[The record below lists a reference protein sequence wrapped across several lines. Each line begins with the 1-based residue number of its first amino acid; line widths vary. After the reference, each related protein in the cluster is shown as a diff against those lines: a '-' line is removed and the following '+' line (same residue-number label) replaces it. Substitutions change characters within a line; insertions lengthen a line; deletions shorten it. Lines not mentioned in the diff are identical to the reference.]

1 MSEVLKVQKQAE
13 TGEDVTAP
21 GRMLRDLSRR
31 VIIHEVNEQTLTR
44 RYASVKEQY
53 ELEKAKQENAES
65 EAIEANAE
73 IRRRVVYLEEF
84 KSGALE
90 RLQRMQS
97 YIDES
102 VPRYEL
108 NIAQRAIGLLR
119 ERLVD
124 LVGREADARVQLAEF
139 NQRNG
144 GGRNDEQQQQS
155 LELVALEQKLTEN
168 IAAKK
173 AAEGML
179 VKQKELA
186 ALAMKEAKQALA
198 SIDKGSML
206 ANFNDLVEEVTKSQ
220 RAVAASQVEQL
231 GLENKLNI
239 AQAKLTSF
247 DNEFR
252 QLRKRCVLLK
262 ERKNQ
267 AVKDSFQ
274 AKQDL
279 DVIKDTFEGR
289 ATGDEVRSLHCR
301 ITQLEFQR
309 EGLRREVTR
318 CRELADVA
326 AEQAQALGHHRSD
339 QDGEIKALQS
349 HISELESRSDDDI
362 IIGTLQR
369 KLMATKSAY
378 KAFVRK
384 FESMRGGLRKKSAAL
399 HVLDVRLDAK
409 DEALM
414 KAHDKHHVQVSALK
428 NALWKVSNRD

>member
-1 MSEVLKVQKQAE
+1 MLKSQLRKLHLPSEDWAEDVMEIINQFVYSLEQLEGRERELDDNSELLKRYEDHLKSIRAQVSALYAEHAAKTATSEKEASELRKRIQVLEEERDTLLIRVTHMSEVLKVQKQAE

-31 VIIHEVNEQTLTR
+31 VMIHEVNEQTLTR

-53 ELEKAKQENAES
+53 ELEKAKQEKAES

-73 IRRRVVYLEEF
+73 IRKRVVYLEEF

-90 RLQRMQS
+90 RLQRMQR

-124 LVGREADARVQLAEF
+124 LVEREADARVQLAEF

-144 GGRNDEQQQQS
+144 GGGRNDEQQQRS

-179 VKQKELA
+179 MKQEELA

-220 RAVAASQVEQL
+220 KAVAASQVEQL
-231 GLENKLNI
+231 GVENKLNI
-239 AQAKLTSF
+239 AQTKLTSF

-252 QLRKRCVLLK
+252 QLRKRCVLLE

-267 AVKDSFQ
+267 AVKDSFK

-279 DVIKDTFEGR
+279 DVIKVG
-289 ATGDEVRSLHCR
+289 CY
-301 ITQLEFQR
+301 
-309 EGLRREVTR
+309 
-318 CRELADVA
+318 
-326 AEQAQALGHHRSD
+326 
-339 QDGEIKALQS
+339 
-349 HISELESRSDDDI
+349 DD
-362 IIGTLQR
+362 
-369 KLMATKSAY
+369 
-378 KAFVRK
+378 
-384 FESMRGGLRKKSAAL
+384 GGLMYGHIL
-399 HVLDVRLDAK
+399 I
-409 DEALM
+409 
-414 KAHDKHHVQVSALK
+414 
-428 NALWKVSNRD
+428 

>member
-1 MSEVLKVQKQAE
+1 
-13 TGEDVTAP
+13 
-21 GRMLRDLSRR
+21 MLRYLSRR

-220 RAVAASQVEQL
+220 RAVTASQVEQL

-267 AVKDSFQ
+267 AVKDSFK

-279 DVIKDTFEGR
+279 DVIKVGR
-289 ATGDEVRSLHCR
+289 YYDDGGIDGWTYFNLNQ
-301 ITQLEFQR
+301 QLQQP
-309 EGLRREVTR
+309 V
-318 CRELADVA
+318 
-326 AEQAQALGHHRSD
+326 S
-339 QDGEIKALQS
+339 
-349 HISELESRSDDDI
+349 
-362 IIGTLQR
+362 
-369 KLMATKSAY
+369 Y
-378 KAFVRK
+378 YY
-384 FESMRGGLRKKSAAL
+384 SM
-399 HVLDVRLDAK
+399 
-409 DEALM
+409 
-414 KAHDKHHVQVSALK
+414 
-428 NALWKVSNRD
+428 